1 MQIPPR
7 ILLMIAALGL
17 YASAT
22 PAAAGDRVAI
32 VGCDLLAQGGPT
44 ATFLQIA
51 GESRKKQNGFIFRS
65 GDSSR
70 DVEGQSCAKVLADLA
85 DDGFE
90 FRDASVSGRSL
101 NELISILQDD
111 G

>member
-1 MQIPPR
+1 MQHPPK
-7 ILLMIAALGL
+7 ILLMIAALAL
-17 YASAT
+17 CASAT
-22 PAAAGDRVAI
+22 PAGAGDRVAI

-51 GESRKKQNGFIFRS
+51 GESRQRSGFVFRS

-85 DDGFE
+85 NDGFE

-101 NELISILQDD
+101 NQLVSILQDD